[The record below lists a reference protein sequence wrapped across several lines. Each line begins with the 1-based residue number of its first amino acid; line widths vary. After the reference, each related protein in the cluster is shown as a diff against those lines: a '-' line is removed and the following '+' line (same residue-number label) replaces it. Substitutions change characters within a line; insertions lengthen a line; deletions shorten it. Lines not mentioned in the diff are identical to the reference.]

1 MLDLKL
7 IEMGEFVSRKE
18 PMQILTTFKFILDIF
33 QLQAKQQLTEIQ
45 FQIVEAPLNL
55 FTIDS

>member
-33 QLQAKQQLTEIQ
+33 QLQAKQQLTEI
-45 FQIVEAPLNL
+45 
-55 FTIDS
+55 